1 MICAEISSDLSMNET
16 NAILKDE
23 DALAI
28 DSNFVKSELE
38 LKLAEQL
45 TISSFKQNINIA
57 NKFKYEFLLWL
68 SGKRDIRSAMEV
80 TLPKSNKNMLIVVF
94 GTNSLKIFSLLNA
107 KVIKKKL
114 PKTFDPIALER
125 ISTSR
130 VF

>member
-1 MICAEISSDLSMNET
+1 MNET